1 MTAATFGNKLAPYH
15 SERTAQGVKGNR
27 QSIVVTNNPSTIDA
41 NQILTVRFPNLGT
54 HDIIIPGTAR
64 LAFSISLNSDT
75 DANCTIVNN
84 LGRAIVKKISVK
96 MEGQEV
102 MSLDDADIYLCY
114 RNLWMT
120 KTERL
125 NAAYYG
131 IHSDNGNTAKIRL
144 GAGDAVATTQPG
156 ASIAAAFGNRF
167 AIPLDFEILTDHGP
181 FYQAGLT
188 DRLSFELTF
197 NGYGRVITSTDDKA
211 TYQITNIALE
221 FDTVNH
227 EDLAR
232 LKHQQYMDKT
242 VVLYTRVLRHRKLA
256 LNKSDVTWN
265 INLNTPARSLKGILL
280 LFEDPAAGA
289 MGPAF
294 GRNSELY
301 YNPLITKVHVTVEG
315 IPNQLYAQ
323 GMLPY
328 QHWDE
333 IVKEFVREDLKGTEL
348 AATDMSTYFQSR
360 YALWLDFRTC
370 DDRNLH
376 GSGRRVENASEGV
389 TLQLDKTV
397 QTAGALYCYVYL
409 LMDAQLNIA
418 EGKLHS
424 VLF

>member
-1 MTAATFGNKLAPYH
+1 MATFGEKLDPQYSA
-15 SERTAQGVKGNR
+15 RVAWGMKGNR

-41 NQILTVRFPNLGT
+41 NQILTIRFPSLGA
-54 HDIIIPGTAR
+54 DDVIIPRTAR
-64 LAFSISLNSDT
+64 IAFNVTLDGDT
-75 DANCTIVNN
+75 DANRTVVNN

-96 MEGQEV
+96 LEGQEV

-114 RNLWMT
+114 RDLWMT
-120 KTERL
+120 KKERL

-131 IHSDNGNTAKIRL
+131 INNSGNTAKIRL
-144 GAGDAVATTQPG
+144 GAGDAVVATQPD

-181 FYQAGLT
+181 FYQAGLA

-197 NGYGRVITSTDDKA
+197 NDYGRVITSTDVNA
-211 TYQITNIALE
+211 SYHITNIALE
-221 FDTVNH
+221 FDIVTNP
-227 EDLAR
+227 DLAR
-232 LKHQQYMDKT
+232 RKRQQYDSQT

-280 LFEDPAAGA
+280 LFEDPAVGA

-294 GRNSELY
+294 GRNSEFY
-301 YNPLITKVHVTVEG
+301 YNPLITKTQITVEG
-315 IPNQLYAQ
+315 IPNQLYAH

-333 IVKEFVREDLKGTEL
+333 IMKEFAREDLKGAEL
-348 AATDMSTYFQSR
+348 PSTDIRTYFQSR
-360 YALWLDFRTC
+360 YALWLDFRSS
-370 DDRNLH
+370 DDCRLH

-389 TLQLDKTV
+389 TIQLEKTA
-397 QTAGALYCYVYL
+397 QPAGPLNCYVFL
-409 LMDAQLNIA
+409 LMDAQLNIGGGRLISA
-418 EGKLHS
+418 
-424 VLF
+424 VF